1 MGQKV
6 DNIKLDFPPGCVPGY
21 LSFLRL
27 DSREFKSAVS
37 RSTLPRLDNLHVVF
51 GRVLDEQS
59 RAVVRRMEGY
69 GTPGGNPKANIV
81 VQRCSCTTSSGGS
94 QGR

>member
-27 DSREFKSAVS
+27 DSPGIQICHFP
-37 RSTLPRLDNLHVVF
+37 LNPRLDNLHVVF

-81 VQRCSCTTSSGGS
+81 VQRCSCTTSSS